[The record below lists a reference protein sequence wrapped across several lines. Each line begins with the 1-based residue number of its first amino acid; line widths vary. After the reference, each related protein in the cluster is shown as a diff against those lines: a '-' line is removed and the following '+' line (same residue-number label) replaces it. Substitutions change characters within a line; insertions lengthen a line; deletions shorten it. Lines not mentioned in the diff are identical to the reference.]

1 MSTVGPPLKTP
12 GQSTSASNGAKD
24 ASTTEVDGQPPDLA
38 SPEMLETPAQA
49 STSRPCTP
57 TLGDGPLF
65 LNPAIFST
73 EPLEA
78 AVLGI
83 GHHEDLTPA
92 VRSVAQPEFSPRP
105 TSGPGS
111 PPTPGD
117 QSFRLPSPGPLPLTR
132 AVSTTAEESVINY
145 PYRHRRTRVSEAAK
159 RAAKETGFV
168 LCVAIG
174 AAVFPITVPLCVVLY
189 KRREPRFMQFWEPR
203 VKQFWDPASI
213 EPCGY
218 PVYSRPSHRIPRDRK
233 SIKGMD
239 AESPRWGSE
248 SDLAHTS
255 DVAQHTAG
263 GVSSRLWDAVRAPF
277 SRTRH
282 ITYRSHMLPAELPAP
297 VELEGD
303 ARGPGRAL
311 VGRLMRVDY
320 GRLDSKTWG
329 WHSAHFAW
337 STFTLRKCVK

>member
-78 AVLGI
+78 AALGI
-83 GHHEDLTPA
+83 GHSEDMTPA
-92 VRSVAQPEFSPRP
+92 IQSAAVATQDGTP
-105 TSGPGS
+105 TSELGRGRKLPYIHIPQHAAAAYSKVCIKWASEPGS
-111 PPTPGD
+111 GQP
-117 QSFRLPSPGPLPLTR
+117 FRLPSPSPLVPAS
-132 AVSTTAEESVINY
+132 AVSTTAEESLINS
-145 PYRHRRTRVSEAAK
+145 PKRRKRDKASKAAK
-159 RAAKETGFV
+159 HAAKETGFV

-174 AAVFPITVPLCVVLY
+174 AALFPITVPLCVVLY

-203 VKQFWDPASI
+203 AMQFWNPASI

-239 AESPRWGSE
+239 DESPPWGSE

-297 VELEGD
+297 AELEGD

-311 VGRLMRVDY
+311 VSRLMRVD
-320 GRLDSKTWG
+320 
-329 WHSAHFAW
+329 
-337 STFTLRKCVK
+337 